1 MSKKFVIITVM
12 VLLLVSLATFEVLY
26 AKETI
31 QNIDDELKQ
40 IQTNIS
46 VTMKENGDSGEI
58 LTSTSNL
65 LDYWNKRES
74 VLCLMFNHN
83 DMKDLG
89 KEITETKAYL
99 EKENLEEAYI
109 HSELAILQIES
120 LRHILQINFQN
131 IL

>member
-1 MSKKFVIITVM
+1 M

>member
-1 MSKKFVIITVM
+1 MSKKFIIIMVM
-12 VLLLVSLATFEVLY
+12 ILMLVGLATFEVLY

-46 VTMKENGDSGEI
+46 VVMEENGDSEE
-58 LTSTSNL
+58 LLSSTSDL

-74 VLCLMFNHN
+74 ILCLMFNHN

-99 EKENLEEAYI
+99 EKDNLEEAYI

>member
-1 MSKKFVIITVM
+1 MSKKFVIILIM
-12 VLLLVSLATFEVLY
+12 ILMLVGLATFEVLY

-46 VTMKENGDSGEI
+46 VVIKEDGESGEL

-74 VLCLMFNHN
+74 ILCLMFNHN